1 VSGAAGTRAPRRLRV
16 AYVYA
21 NPRHELAAAIRA
33 GSAPDS
39 HLLAVNHLA
48 RFRIDARV
56 HDPALDS
63 LGRGLP
69 DRLRWHLREVTLP
82 WELRDAD
89 VLFTPLS
96 NIVPLTSRLRGRRP
110 RVVVFNFGLN
120 TTLRRAGRA
129 RRALLVAALRRAAG
143 VVSLGPSQRD
153 ELAELSGLDGAH
165 AQTVV
170 LGVDH
175 EYFTPSSVS
184 PEPLVVAV
192 GKDIARD
199 YRTLAEAARRVDAR
213 FVFVVLQ
220 RNLVGVEL
228 PPNVEV
234 RERIPFEELRALY
247 ESASCAVVALR
258 KPGYRFGTEGS
269 GVSALLESMAMGLP
283 LVASDRPII
292 RDYLPKECGLIV
304 PPENPAAL
312 AEALT
317 WVLGDPARAAE
328 MGRASRRTIERR
340 HTMDDM
346 AADLAPK
353 LEAAAEDG
361 SRGASSASATLP
373 SG

>member
-1 VSGAAGTRAPRRLRV
+1 MSGAGDARAARRIRV
-16 AYVYA
+16 AYVYP

-39 HLLAVNHLA
+39 HLLGVNHLA
-48 RFRIDARV
+48 QFGIDARV

-63 LGRGLP
+63 LGRALP

-82 WELRDAD
+82 WEVRDAD

-96 NIVPLTSRLRGRRP
+96 NIVPFASRLRGRRP

-120 TTLRRAGRA
+120 TTLRRARRA

-153 ELAELSGLDGAH
+153 ELAELSGLDGTH
-165 AQTVV
+165 AQTVD

-175 EYFTPSSVS
+175 EYFAPSGAAR
-184 PEPLVVAV
+184 EPLVVAV

-199 YRTLAEAARRVDAR
+199 YRTLAEASRRVDAR

-234 RERIPFEELRALY
+234 RERIPFEDLRALY
-247 ESASCAVVALR
+247 DRASCAVVALR
-258 KPGYRFGTEGS
+258 KPDYLFGTEGS

-292 RDYLPKECGLIV
+292 RDYLPKECGVVV
-304 PPENPAAL
+304 PPEDPAAL
-312 AEALT
+312 TESLIR
-317 WVLGDPARAAE
+317 VLGDPARAAE
-328 MGRASRRTIERR
+328 MGRASRRMIEDR

-353 LEAAAEDG
+353 LAAAAALGSED
-361 SRGASSASATLP
+361 
-373 SG
+373 